1 MKKSLLLLLLWCDNV
16 FAGPLQF
23 VSINYLIEQEVGR
36 LVLPEV
42 YRKLNVSIV
51 ITPYPGKRAQQ
62 LVRSGK
68 RHGEIMRIYSYGDE
82 NPHTI
87 RVPTPYYTLETMAF
101 VRSDSHVD
109 LQSEQDLSNYRIA
122 KVRGVKH
129 TNNITKGMSK
139 VEDTDTTIQALNLV
153 SKGLADVALT
163 NRIDG
168 LVMLAQAG
176 IENVVPHQ
184 SSFRV
189 LELYHY
195 VHKDQ
200 RHWVKKVDDVLRRMT
215 HSGELAILI
224 KKAENQVI
232 SQHCR
237 QSAVVTELCRQHLSQ
252 EEE

>member
-1 MKKSLLLLLLWCDNV
+1 MNKSLLLLLLLCNNA
-16 FAGPLQF
+16 FAGPLHF

-36 LVLPEV
+36 LVLPEI
-42 YRKLNVSIV
+42 YQKLNVSIV

-68 RHGEIMRIYSYGDE
+68 RHGEIMRIFSYGNE

-87 RVPTPYYTLETMAF
+87 RVPTPYYMLETMAF
-101 VRSDSHVD
+101 IRNDGKVNI
-109 LQSEQDLSNYRIA
+109 QSEQDLRQYRIA

-129 TNNITKGMSK
+129 TNNITEGMPR

-176 IENVVPHQ
+176 IENVIPHQ
-184 SSFRV
+184 RSFRE
-189 LELYHY
+189 LALYHY
-195 VHKDQ
+195 IHKDQ
-200 RHWVKKVDDVLRRMT
+200 QHWVEEVDAVLRGMKQ
-215 HSGELAILI
+215 SGELAELI
-224 KKAENQVI
+224 RKAENQVI
-232 SQHCR
+232 TQHCR
-237 QSAVVTELCRQHLSQ
+237 QSTTATALCQQHMLH
-252 EEE
+252 EED

>member
-1 MKKSLLLLLLWCDNV
+1 MKKYLLLLLLLCNKAS
-16 FAGPLQF
+16 AGPLQF

-36 LVLPEV
+36 LVLPQV
-42 YRKLNVSIV
+42 YHKLNVSIV

-68 RHGEIMRIYSYGDE
+68 RHGEIMRIFSYGEE

-101 VRSDSHVD
+101 VRSDAQLDIH
-109 LQSEQDLSNYRIA
+109 SEQDLSKYRIA

-129 TNNITKGMSK
+129 TNNITKGMPE

-184 SSFRV
+184 RSFRV

-195 VHKDQ
+195 IHKDQ
-200 RHWVKKVDDVLRRMT
+200 QHWVDKVDGVLRRMMQ
-215 HSGELAILI
+215 SGELAALI

-232 SQHCR
+232 SEHCR
-237 QSAVVTELCRQHLSQ
+237 QSAVASELCRRHLNQ
-252 EEE
+252 EED

>member
-1 MKKSLLLLLLWCDNV
+1 MKKSLLLLLLWCNNV
-16 FAGPLQF
+16 FAGPLHF

-36 LVLPEV
+36 LVLPEI
-42 YRKLNVSIV
+42 YRQLNVTIV
-51 ITPYPGKRAQQ
+51 VTPYPGKRAQQ

-82 NPHTI
+82 NPNTI

-109 LQSEQDLSNYRIA
+109 IQNEQDLSNYRIA

-129 TNNITKGMSK
+129 TNNITKGMSE

-153 SKGLADVALT
+153 SKGLADIALT

-168 LVMLAQAG
+168 LVMLAKAG

-184 SSFRV
+184 RSFRV
-189 LELYHY
+189 LKLYHY
-195 VHKDQ
+195 IHKDQ
-200 RHWVKKVDDVLRRMT
+200 RHWVKKIDDVLRRMT
-215 HSGELAILI
+215 QSGELTELI

-237 QSAVVTELCRQHLSQ
+237 QSSVATELCRLHLSQ
-252 EEE
+252 EED

>member
-1 MKKSLLLLLLWCDNV
+1 MKKFLLLLLLLCSKAS
-16 FAGPLQF
+16 AGPLQF

-68 RHGEIMRIYSYGDE
+68 RHGEIMRIFSYGDE

-101 VRSDSHVD
+101 VRSDAQMD
-109 LQSEQDLSNYRIA
+109 LRSEQDLSKYRIA

-129 TNNITKGMSK
+129 TNNITKGMLK
-139 VEDTDTTIQALNLV
+139 VEDTDTSIQALNLV

-184 SSFRV
+184 RSFRV

-195 VHKDQ
+195 IHQDQ
-200 RHWVKKVDDVLRRMT
+200 QHWVEQVDAVLRRMT
-215 HSGELAILI
+215 QSGELAALI
-224 KKAENQVI
+224 RKAEDQVI
-232 SQHCR
+232 TQHCR
-237 QSAVVTELCRQHLSQ
+237 QSAEAIELCRRHLTQ
-252 EEE
+252 RDD